1 MKKNKGLFISFEGP
15 EASGKSTQILLLSKF
30 LKNNN
35 ISHVV
40 TREPGG
46 TIISEKLRNLILS
59 KKYKVNQLEEIM
71 LLMAARSNH
80 INNYILPNLKKGKIV
95 VSDRFADST
104 FVYQGFVNKFGLEKS
119 KKLHKELLNNF
130 LPDKTFVFH
139 LNVKDIIYRLK
150 KRKFGNK
157 YDRIDSKFHNL
168 VNIGYKKIQSEQRF
182 VKIDGSKSKTEIHNI
197 IKNNLGF

>member
-15 EASGKSTQILLLSKF
+15 EASGKSSQILLLSKF
-30 LKNNN
+30 MKHNN

-46 TIISEKLRNLILS
+46 TIIGEKLRKIILS
-59 KKYKVNQLEEIM
+59 KNHKVNQLEEIM
-71 LLMAARSNH
+71 LLMASRSNH
-80 INNYILPNLKKGKIV
+80 INNLILPNLKKGKIV
-95 VSDRFADST
+95 ISDRFADST
-104 FVYQGFVNKFGLEKS
+104 FVYQGFVNKFGLLKT

-130 LPDKTFVFH
+130 LPDKTFIFY
-139 LNVKDIIYRLK
+139 LNVKDIINRLK

-157 YDRIDSKFHNL
+157 YDRIDKKFHNL
-168 VNIGYKKIQSEQRF
+168 VNIGYKKILNEKRF
-182 VKIDGSKSKTEIHNI
+182 VKIDGSKSKIEIHNI